1 MDIRNSNI
9 NLKFDKENPFKVPEG
24 YFESLSGRIM
34 GNVSRSGKVPQSK
47 RIVRMQVVKRVALY
61 VMAACVVG
69 LVAVFVMPHHD
80 VAANNEVASS
90 ATSTS
95 RTDADNDALVYDED
109 FQLDVLDYAML
120 DYDDVYTYLA
130 GINID

>member
-80 VAANNEVASS
+80 VAANSEVASS

>member
-24 YFESLSGRIM
+24 YFESLSGRVM
-34 GNVSRSGKVPQSK
+34 DNVNQKGKASHNRSV
-47 RIVRMQVVKRVALY
+47 VRLHVAKKVALY

-80 VAANNEVASS
+80 VTANSEVASS
-90 ATSTS
+90 ATSAS
-95 RTDADNDALVYDED
+95 YTDADNDALVYDED

-120 DYDDVYTYLA
+120 DYEDVYTYLA
-130 GINID
+130 GVNID

>member
-61 VMAACVVG
+61 VMSACVVG

-80 VAANNEVASS
+80 VAANTEVASS

>member
-34 GNVSRSGKVPQSK
+34 GNVSRSGMVPQSK

-80 VAANNEVASS
+80 VAANSEVASS